1 MIKRATTIL
10 AVLALAAAVGLA
22 WWLQNRPSS
31 TAGPGHAAVGAGAP
45 APGSGARAPGG
56 PGAGAAG
63 GGGGAAGG
71 AGPVAVE
78 VGTVEKRRLVDE
90 ATAVGALRSHQ
101 SVTLRPE
108 VSGRIAALGFTD
120 GQRVRRGQ
128 LVAQLDDALQRAQLQ
143 QAQAQA
149 ALARTQLQRQREL
162 QAQGF
167 VSASAVDQ
175 SAGALEVAE
184 AQVALARAQL
194 ERMMIRAPFDGVAGI
209 RRVDVGEYV
218 KDGAEIVTLQD
229 MSSMWVDF
237 ALPERYLGRVRAGQA
252 VQVQVDALGAR
263 RFDGR
268 VEALDARVEADGRS
282 LQVRARL
289 DDAAGVLKAGM
300 FARVRT
306 VLAVR
311 EDALV
316 VPEEALVPEAGR
328 QYLVKVVEGPQGK
341 VSQRLEA
348 RTGVRE
354 AGRIEVLQGLA
365 EGDLVVVAGQER
377 AMRADGTP
385 LRIVRVGG
393 RDAGAVQEQP
403 AAAGPASAAARGS
416 SRPAPSAATG
426 APA

>member
-1 MIKRATTIL
+1 MIRRATTIL
-10 AVLALAAAVGLA
+10 AVIGLAAAAGLA
-22 WWLQNRPSS
+22 WWLQHRPSA
-31 TAGPGHAAVGAGAP
+31 TADAARAAAESPAHGGAAP
-45 APGSGARAPGG
+45 A
-56 PGAGAAG
+56 AGTMPRAAG
-63 GGGGAAGG
+63 GGAGSASVGGGAA
-71 AGPVAVE
+71 VTVE
-78 VGTVEKRRLVDE
+78 VGRVEKRRLVDE
-90 ATAVGALRSHQ
+90 ATAVGAVRSHQ

-108 VSGRIAALGFTD
+108 VSGRIATLGFAE
-120 GQRVRRGQ
+120 GRRVRRGQ
-128 LVAQLDDALQRAQLQ
+128 LVVQLDDALQRAQLQ

-149 ALARTQLQRQREL
+149 SLARTQLQRQREL
-162 QAQGF
+162 LAQGF

-175 SAGALEVAE
+175 NAGALEVAE

-194 ERMMIRAPFDGVAGI
+194 DRMKVRAPFDGVAGV

-229 MSSMWVDF
+229 NSSMWVDF
-237 ALPERYLGRVRAGQA
+237 PLPERYLGRVRAMQS
-252 VQVQVDALGAR
+252 VQVQIDALGAR

-268 VEALDARVEADGRS
+268 IEALDARVEADGRS
-282 LQVRARL
+282 LLVRARL
-289 DDAAGVLKAGM
+289 DDPAGMLKAGM

-311 EDALV
+311 EEALV
-316 VPEEALVPEAGR
+316 VPEEALVPQAGR
-328 QYLVKVVEGPQGK
+328 QYLVKVVDGPQGK

-354 AGRIEVLQGLA
+354 GGRVEILQGLS

-393 RDAGAVQEQP
+393 EAGGVQERPVAPGP
-403 AAAGPASAAARGS
+403 AAAAARGAG
-416 SRPAPSAATG
+416 RATPAAG

>member
-10 AVLALAAAVGLA
+10 AVIGLAAAAGLA
-22 WWLQNRPSS
+22 WWLQNRPSA
-31 TAGPGHAAVGAGAP
+31 TADATRAAAESPAAGGAAPAGNAASRAVG
-45 APGSGARAPGG
+45 
-56 PGAGAAG
+56 GAAG
-63 GGGGAAGG
+63 GGGAA
-71 AGPVAVE
+71 VTVE
-78 VGTVEKRRLVDE
+78 VGAVEKRRLVDE
-90 ATAVGALRSHQ
+90 TTAVGAVRSHQ

-108 VSGRIAALGFTD
+108 VSGRIAALGFAE

-149 ALARTQLQRQREL
+149 SLARTQLQRQREL

-194 ERMMIRAPFDGVAGI
+194 DRMKIRAPFDGVAGI

-229 MSSMWVDF
+229 NSSMWVDF
-237 ALPERYLGRVRAGQA
+237 PLPERYLGRVRPEQA

-263 RFDGR
+263 GFDGR
-268 VEALDARVEADGRS
+268 IEALDARVEADGRS
-282 LQVRARL
+282 LLVRARL
-289 DDAAGVLKAGM
+289 DDPAGMLKAGM

-311 EDALV
+311 DDALV
-316 VPEEALVPEAGR
+316 VPEEALVPQAGR
-328 QYLVKVVEGPQGK
+328 QYLVKVVDGPQGK

-354 AGRIEVLQGLA
+354 GGRVEILQGLS

-393 RDAGAVQEQP
+393 EAGAVQERP
-403 AAAGPASAAARGS
+403 AAPAAAAARGA
-416 SRPAPSAATG
+416 SRATPAAG